1 MFTERKKLNGEIEK
15 DFDHLAELEPYDE
28 KYAKTTENL
37 SQLYDLKNREDKNL
51 TDLIVGL
58 LGIGLPL
65 VFYGIWMNRGFKFE
79 ETGAYTST
87 TFRGLFNR
95 FKPTK

>member
-1 MFTERKKLNGEIEK
+1 MFTERKKLKGEIER
-15 DFDHLAELEPYDE
+15 DFDHLAALEPYDE

-37 SQLYDLKNREDKNL
+37 NQLYDLKNREDKNL

-65 VFYGIWMNRGFKFE
+65 VFYGIWMKRGFKFE
-79 ETGAYTST
+79 ENGVYTST

>member
-1 MFTERKKLNGEIEK
+1 MFTERKKLKKEIEM
-15 DFDHLAELEPYDE
+15 DFEYLAALEPYDE
-28 KYAKTTENL
+28 KYAKITENL
-37 SQLYDLKNREDKNL
+37 NQLYDLKNREDKNW
-51 TDLIVGL
+51 TDLTVGL
-58 LGIGLPL
+58 LGICLPL
-65 VFYGIWMNRGFKFE
+65 IFYGVWMKQGFKFE